1 MVLSDDF
8 YYQPIRLD
16 TINTQVY
23 TDLLAKE
30 GDAGGRGLKVTLTEN
45 GVVKNTTGIT
55 LNLKW
60 EHTSVADLQGLEPF
74 EVVDLT
80 KGIYKLKYP
89 TNMLQRGTVKAF
101 IQIIDNGGLAGSRN
115 IKIKVDSTVGDDT
128 AIESSNEF
136 AALVTALVK
145 TNHMENLLNE
155 AIANITVDSEVITAR
170 NSTAKGKTFTVL
182 DQRIEEIE
190 DDTYF
195 PATNALVS
203 PDFEAATGW
212 TADKA
217 TLAVANNVASVT
229 GNGTD
234 AYANLYQSNTNVAV
248 IGDKVYLRVR
258 ARVTNALCTSLQL
271 STTSFAQP
279 VFINNPVAN
288 QWYDIYDVIDATATN
303 AILTIRANYADA
315 ATANGKVMQ
324 VEKPVKINLT
334 TAFGLLTPTVEQMYS
349 LMSQFT
355 NGHFKGTAS
364 LSQPALVLAKTLSME
379 AQFNAA
385 IAGVTVDDETINAR
399 VGEDSTTHA
408 TLKARLDTEKSTID
422 QSLVTMGQQLAQT
435 DNRIDNIVTSAGNYY
450 LKCLQTD
457 TGALLVVASGAIAGQ
472 INLASVSPRLDTFT
486 PIVGDYV
493 RLVSNALTAEL
504 VDVRIGADGKTYATA
519 GISVRSQ
526 LDFYDD
532 LLSEVKVPGSDN
544 LIDTSAYEG
553 ASFLTKFPN
562 AYTSYSL
569 AKFKKGFL
577 KNEESYCLIM
587 ELGDGTLVTD
597 ANIHCRLYVDGVQRV
612 DANIGAKISSLSVT
626 NGDTLSNL
634 NEVRLA
640 YFTSYADF
648 TIANIRFVK
657 WIDRENEYDG
667 YYLGTAATKEYVD
680 AKAGAFKLSG
690 KSVYSFGDSL
700 MYGHYSLDGILDG
713 LVDAYNMVYTK
724 YARNGDKILGTS
736 AGSISYQIAN
746 ASATEPD
753 FIVFD
758 GLTNDAYDDTVT
770 YNSGQ
775 ITTGYTG
782 GYATSTFQGSFENI
796 LYNLRL
802 KYPNAHIIYVTPH
815 HMPTRSYAAQKTWHD
830 AALEVCKKWAI
841 PVVDIFDYGQINTN
855 IDSLRIQY
863 SYNNLGETSGGNGTH
878 LTGAGY
884 DKYYKPLIE
893 NQMLKMLT

>member
-8 YYQPIRLD
+8 YYQPIKLD
-16 TINTQVY
+16 TINTQVF

-45 GVVKNTTGIT
+45 GVVKNTTGID

-60 EHTSVADLQGLEPF
+60 EHTSIADLQGLEPF
-74 EVVDLT
+74 EAVDLT

-89 TNMLQRGTVKAF
+89 TNMLQKGTVKAF

-115 IKIKVDSTVGDDT
+115 IKITVDSTVGDDT

-155 AIANITVDSEVITAR
+155 AIANVTVDSEVITAR

-182 DQRIEEIE
+182 DERIEEIE

-315 ATANGKVMQ
+315 ATANGKVLQ

-334 TAFGLLTPTVEQMYS
+334 TTFGLLTPTVDQMYS

-385 IAGVTVDDETINAR
+385 IAGVTVDSETINAR

-422 QSLVTMGQQLAQT
+422 NSLVSLTSQLADIAKDKAHSKVVVGLGSSVLNGWGAT
-435 DNRIDNIVTSAGNYY
+435 DNNGWFNRLATSLASKGYTCINKGIPGDNAQACINRFYADVAMYHPDYVVVGLSLANEGIITGDGETVYTTYTNNIYTLINMIRQIGAIPIICGCYPNNDYTSVHYNYCKQFNRAMEDKDVAFINFMGAVDDLTGKWITGTFSDARHPNDVGHQAMFKSIGLSLFDLLNDKSNGSLVSIDGGLVTGVDKVTEKPLEVILDDGMDSFS
-450 LKCLQTD
+450 
-457 TGALLVVASGAIAGQ
+457 VAFWVKDINGGSTKVYWSSGATG
-472 INLASVSPRLDTFT
+472 SPRLRNTTGYLEFFDDTVSIMT
-486 PIVGDYV
+486 DVPISSDGLYHHVV
-493 RLVSNALTAEL
+493 LTFS
-504 VDVRIGADGKTYATA
+504 K
-519 GISVRSQ
+519 
-526 LDFYDD
+526 
-532 LLSEVKVPGSDN
+532 K
-544 LIDTSAYEG
+544 
-553 ASFLTKFPN
+553 SFN
-562 AYTSYSL
+562 
-569 AKFKKGFL
+569 
-577 KNEESYCLIM
+577 CM
-587 ELGDGTLVTD
+587 
-597 ANIHCRLYVDGVQRV
+597 LYVDGILKGSASIAGITSTSMIFANNYNFAQFGANNCEFKDILIYRTVLNAEQVQQLFYGNYLAGSLEIYAPLADGV
-612 DANIGAKISSLSVT
+612 IYNGARL
-626 NGDTLSNL
+626 LNL
-634 NEVRLA
+634 A
-640 YFTSYADF
+640 KTKSYLKCNSADF
-648 TIANIRFVK
+648 TSK
-657 WIDRENEYDG
+657 
-667 YYLGTAATKEYVD
+667 YLSRS
-680 AKAGAFKLSG
+680 KL
-690 KSVYSFGDSL
+690 
-700 MYGHYSLDGILDG
+700 
-713 LVDAYNMVYTK
+713 
-724 YARNGDKILGTS
+724 
-736 AGSISYQIAN
+736 Q
-746 ASATEPD
+746 
-753 FIVFD
+753 
-758 GLTNDAYDDTVT
+758 
-770 YNSGQ
+770 
-775 ITTGYTG
+775 
-782 GYATSTFQGSFENI
+782 
-796 LYNLRL
+796 
-802 KYPNAHIIYVTPH
+802 
-815 HMPTRSYAAQKTWHD
+815 
-830 AALEVCKKWAI
+830 
-841 PVVDIFDYGQINTN
+841 
-855 IDSLRIQY
+855 
-863 SYNNLGETSGGNGTH
+863 
-878 LTGAGY
+878 
-884 DKYYKPLIE
+884 
-893 NQMLKMLT
+893 